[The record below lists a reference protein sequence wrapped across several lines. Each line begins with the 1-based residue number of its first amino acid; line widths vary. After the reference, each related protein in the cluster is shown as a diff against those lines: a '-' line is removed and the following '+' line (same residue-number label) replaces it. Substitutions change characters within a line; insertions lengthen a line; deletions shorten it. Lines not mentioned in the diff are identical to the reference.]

1 LYEESRIHHWSKF
14 ISEKMRLLVT
24 KVRLPLF
31 PIVLNY
37 DFIGNTSGVI
47 DATVTHNLKIYIKYE
62 ITEK

>member
-1 LYEESRIHHWSKF
+1 MYEEIRIRHWSKF

-31 PIVLNY
+31 PMVLNY

-47 DATVTHNLKIYIKYE
+47 DATITYNLKIYIKYE
-62 ITEK
+62 ITQK